1 MYSWRMCRRDA
12 SPKSISRDNIFAN
25 YEKLKEG

>member
-1 MYSWRMCRRDA
+1 MLLKLVKPEKY
-12 SPKSISRDNIFAN
+12 ILYLYDNIFAN